1 MNRTMKRST
10 NIALNIVLILVST
23 ASFLFVAD
31 LVLKALKL
39 PSQHRTIMLLSGSKL
54 FADEHGVRRYEPSKQ
69 VEQAALV
76 DGEISYRYKYKT
88 NNLGLGSKYDYI
100 PGKPLDLMIVG
111 DSVSEGQE
119 VGPWLDVVQQ
129 QLWERHGKTSQN
141 FAIAGNGFVEFERAA
156 AFAKS
161 KLGASKA
168 LIIFIGD
175 DMHRPGDVMHANEDC
190 STYKTFVNA
199 GVINCLSGQPTWH
212 HYDPKLSDE
221 ELVRFA
227 ESRQNL
233 GLIRMVRAPV
243 VKGSLSAIRQI
254 CSAGLR
260 LNFDWWFAQR
270 FNHECVTQEAEEA
283 LRASTVALSASQ
295 TSSSALRHQS
305 SSAARPAAQSSSS
318 AAQPA
323 ALAPQP
329 VASSPSA
336 SAPPAVG
343 IPSYTIT
350 ALEKILRLYG
360 SENVLLVTVPGGGLS
375 LPAMRHEAVFN
386 ELLGGKFKSPIQYA
400 DLSVS
405 CHMPR
410 ELWAPR
416 LGPGAR
422 KGYGHPTAEGYLK
435 LQSCILGSETVMAF
449 SQK

>member
-1 MNRTMKRST
+1 MRRST
-10 NIALNIVLILVST
+10 NFALNIILVVVST

-39 PSQHRTIMLLSGSKL
+39 PSQHRTIMLLAGSKL
-54 FADEHGVRRYEPSKQ
+54 FSDEHGVRRYEPNKY

-88 NNLGLGSKYDYI
+88 NNLGLGSKYDYV
-100 PGKPLDLMIVG
+100 PGKLLDLMIVG

-129 QLWERHGKTSQN
+129 KLWERHGKTSQN

-199 GVINCLSGQPTWH
+199 GMINCLSGQPTWH
-212 HYDPKLSDE
+212 HYDAKLSDE

-227 ESRQNL
+227 ESRQSL
-233 GLIRMVRAPV
+233 GLIRMVRAPI
-243 VKGSLSAIRQI
+243 VKGSLSAIRQM

-270 FNHECVTQEAEEA
+270 FNHECVTQEAEKA
-283 LRASTVALSASQ
+283 LGARTVALSASQ
-295 TSSSALRHQS
+295 TSSSAPRPQS
-305 SSAARPAAQSSSS
+305 PSAAQSPSP
-318 AAQPA
+318 AQPVA
-323 ALAPQP
+323 SAPQP
-329 VASSPSA
+329 VASSPST

-360 SENVLLVTVPGGGLS
+360 PENVLLVTVPGGGLS

-386 ELLGGKFKSPIQYA
+386 ELLGGKFKSPLQYA

-416 LGPGAR
+416 LGPGPR

>member
-1 MNRTMKRST
+1 MKRSI
-10 NIALNIVLILVST
+10 NIALNIVLVLVST
-23 ASFLFVAD
+23 ASVLFVAD

-39 PSQHRTIMLLSGSKL
+39 PSQHRTIMLLAGSKL
-54 FADEHGVRRYEPSKQ
+54 YTDGDGVRRYEPNKQ

-76 DGEISYRYKYKT
+76 DGEISYRYKYQT
-88 NNLGLGSKYDYI
+88 NNLGFVSKYNHV

-129 QLWERHGKTSQN
+129 NLWERDGKTSQN

-156 AFAKS
+156 AYAKN
-161 KLGASKA
+161 KLGARKA
-168 LIIFIGD
+168 MLIFIGD
-175 DMHRPGDVMHANEDC
+175 DMHRPGDVMHAKEDC
-190 STYKTFVNA
+190 STYKTFVSA
-199 GVINCLSGQPTWH
+199 GVINCLSGQVTWH
-212 HYDPKLSDE
+212 HYDAALSDA

-233 GLIRMVRAPV
+233 GLVRMARAPV

-260 LNFDWWFAQR
+260 LTFDWWFARR

-283 LRASTVALSASQ
+283 LKARTTALSGSPIAAGFAAPIAMQSAS
-295 TSSSALRHQS
+295 
-305 SSAARPAAQSSSS
+305 
-318 AAQPA
+318 
-323 ALAPQP
+323 APQP
-329 VASSPSA
+329 TASSPSA
-336 SAPPAVG
+336 SPGIG
-343 IPSYTIT
+343 IPAYTIT

-360 SENVLLVTVPGGGLS
+360 TENVLLVTIPGGGLS

-386 ELLGGKFKSPIQYA
+386 ELLGKQFKSPIQYA

-405 CHMPR
+405 CYMPR
-410 ELWAPR
+410 DLWAPR
-416 LGPGAR
+416 LGPGPR

-435 LQSCILGSETVMAF
+435 LQSCILGSKAVMKFA
-449 SQK
+449 QE